1 VASFAFHAGTTS
13 QQALRFTRNLEGVL
27 AEQPTGRKLDGTIR
41 ISDTTSNGQVVL
53 RVAVTGRTAG
63 QQGDN
68 KNVTLDT

>member
-1 VASFAFHAGTTS
+1 
-13 QQALRFTRNLEGVL
+13 LEGVL